1 MGNTGSIPRLGMRG
15 LCLQDGPLGI
25 RFGDYNTVFPATIT
39 AATTWDRG
47 LMYRRAKAI
56 GLEQKG
62 KGVNIVLAPS
72 AGPLGRHA
80 AGGRNWE
87 GYSPD
92 PYLSGIGF
100 AETVKGIQDAWCRGH
115 S

>member
-1 MGNTGSIPRLGMRG
+1 
-15 LCLQDGPLGI
+15 
-25 RFGDYNTVFPATIT
+25 
-39 AATTWDRG
+39 
-47 LMYRRAKAI
+47 MYRRAKAI

-100 AETVKGIQDAWCRGH
+100 AETVKGIQDAGVVATAKH
-115 S
+115 FIGNEQGMMTILSS